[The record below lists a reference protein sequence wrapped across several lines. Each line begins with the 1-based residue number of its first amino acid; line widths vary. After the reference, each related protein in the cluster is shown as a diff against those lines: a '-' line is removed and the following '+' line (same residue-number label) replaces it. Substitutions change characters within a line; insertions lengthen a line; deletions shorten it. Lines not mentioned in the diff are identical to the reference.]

1 MVQKSGRWMWL
12 GAEQVTYNG
21 VWEAAPQ
28 KICTHWTLNYQDVTK
43 LSVHPL
49 FSQIR
54 GDGPLPPVIC
64 EWCLANTMFFIN
76 K

>member
-43 LSVHPL
+43 LSAQLYIMEFGTQPL
-49 FSQIR
+49 RKFVSTGR
-54 GDGPLPPVIC
+54 
-64 EWCLANTMFFIN
+64 
-76 K
+76 